1 MIDPKK
7 IEQIARQV
15 HESMPKGL
23 RDLGEDVEKKI
34 RQVLQSQLTRL
45 DLVSR
50 EEFDVQTQV
59 LLRTREKLALLEQR
73 LNDLENRSPNQL
85 SGGQQQRVAIARSLC
100 MNPQVM
106 LFDEVTA
113 ALDPEMVQE
122 VLEVIRDLAGSG
134 MTLLIV
140 THELAFAR
148 AVADRIVFMEKGQI
162 LEQGSPHQFFDNPR
176 SQRARQFLAK
186 FSYTN
191 VIKRKE
197 SA

>member
-23 RDLGEDVEKKI
+23 RDLGEDVEKKF

-73 LNDLENRSPNQL
+73 LNDLENRSP
-85 SGGQQQRVAIARSLC
+85 SA
-100 MNPQVM
+100 P
-106 LFDEVTA
+106 A
-113 ALDPEMVQE
+113 APDVE
-122 VLEVIRDLAGSG
+122 
-134 MTLLIV
+134 
-140 THELAFAR
+140 
-148 AVADRIVFMEKGQI
+148 EK
-162 LEQGSPHQFFDNPR
+162 P
-176 SQRARQFLAK
+176 
-186 FSYTN
+186 
-191 VIKRKE
+191 
-197 SA
+197 

>member
-23 RDLGEDVEKKI
+23 RDLGDDVEKKI

-73 LNDLENRSPNQL
+73 ISDLESRSAAPK
-85 SGGQQQRVAIARSLC
+85 SEESEEQQ
-100 MNPQVM
+100 
-106 LFDEVTA
+106 
-113 ALDPEMVQE
+113 
-122 VLEVIRDLAGSG
+122 
-134 MTLLIV
+134 
-140 THELAFAR
+140 
-148 AVADRIVFMEKGQI
+148 
-162 LEQGSPHQFFDNPR
+162 
-176 SQRARQFLAK
+176 
-186 FSYTN
+186 
-191 VIKRKE
+191 
-197 SA
+197 

>member
-7 IEQIARQV
+7 IDQIARQV

-73 LNDLENRSPNQL
+73 LNDLENRSP
-85 SGGQQQRVAIARSLC
+85 SA
-100 MNPQVM
+100 P
-106 LFDEVTA
+106 A
-113 ALDPEMVQE
+113 APDVE
-122 VLEVIRDLAGSG
+122 
-134 MTLLIV
+134 
-140 THELAFAR
+140 
-148 AVADRIVFMEKGQI
+148 EK
-162 LEQGSPHQFFDNPR
+162 P
-176 SQRARQFLAK
+176 
-186 FSYTN
+186 
-191 VIKRKE
+191 
-197 SA
+197 

>member
-50 EEFDVQTQV
+50 EEFDVQNQV

-73 LNDLENRSPNQL
+73 ISDLESR
-85 SGGQQQRVAIARSLC
+85 
-100 MNPQVM
+100 
-106 LFDEVTA
+106 TA
-113 ALDPEMVQE
+113 APSVE
-122 VLEVIRDLAGSG
+122 
-134 MTLLIV
+134 
-140 THELAFAR
+140 
-148 AVADRIVFMEKGQI
+148 EKQ
-162 LEQGSPHQFFDNPR
+162 
-176 SQRARQFLAK
+176 
-186 FSYTN
+186 
-191 VIKRKE
+191 
-197 SA
+197 

>member
-73 LNDLENRSPNQL
+73 LNELEHRSADAP
-85 SGGQQQRVAIARSLC
+85 
-100 MNPQVM
+100 
-106 LFDEVTA
+106 
-113 ALDPEMVQE
+113 
-122 VLEVIRDLAGSG
+122 VIPDAG
-134 MTLLIV
+134 
-140 THELAFAR
+140 
-148 AVADRIVFMEKGQI
+148 EK
-162 LEQGSPHQFFDNPR
+162 S
-176 SQRARQFLAK
+176 
-186 FSYTN
+186 
-191 VIKRKE
+191 
-197 SA
+197 